1 MKIIKKAKKY
11 SSRLIA
17 SCVAIICIIVFM
29 IVGYSALTNSA
40 NGPNNII
47 GSIGFTINN
56 IGELATTEY
65 GYTMVETTSKPHV
78 AVAGFK
84 IPFTDSK
91 VIYSY
96 DGLIKAGIDFTEINV
111 KTNYITK
118 KIYITIPEAKV
129 LSSEVFYDSLLVYD
143 ERNSPFNAFT
153 FEDMNLSVSNLQT
166 AAEESAISKGILE
179 TAKENAET
187 IIHSAIRKLP
197 GIEEY
202 EVEFS

>member
-1 MKIIKKAKKY
+1 MKTIRKY
-11 SSRLIA
+11 VSRMIA
-17 SCVAIICIIVFM
+17 SCAAIICIIVFT
-29 IVGYSALTNSA
+29 IIGYSSLTNSD
-40 NGPNNII
+40 NKPDNII
-47 GSIGFTINN
+47 GSIGFTIND

-84 IPFTDSK
+84 IPFTESK

-96 DGLIKAGIDFTEINV
+96 DGLIKAGIDFTEIDV

-118 KIYITIPEAKV
+118 KIYITLPEAKV

-143 ERNSPFNAFT
+143 EQNSPFNAFT
-153 FEDMNLSVSNLQT
+153 FEDMNLSVSNLKT
-166 AAEESAISKGILE
+166 TAEESAISKGILE

-187 IIHSAIRKLP
+187 IVNLTIRNLP
-197 GIEEY
+197 GTEKY
-202 EVEFS
+202 EVEFN